1 MPKGSG
7 LNCLDK
13 RDLLNQHA
21 ASVETLVRWGSFFE
35 ESSLVHDAVDFYEK
49 AGALEPLGRLMDLA
63 VEEGDLFLFK
73 RVCKAL
79 GTEPDAGQWRRV
91 GEKARLHGKLLFA
104 AEAFRQAGVEGALP
118 DAESSH

>member
-1 MPKGSG
+1 M
-7 LNCLDK
+7 
-13 RDLLNQHA
+13 NQHA

-35 ESSLVHDAVDFYEK
+35 ESSLVHDAVDFYQK
-49 AGALEPLGRLMDLA
+49 AGAQEPLGRLMDLA

-79 GTEPDAGQWRRV
+79 GIDPDAGRWGRV

-104 AEAFRQAGVEGALP
+104 AEAFRHAGVEEAPP
-118 DAESSH
+118 DAESPR